1 MRGIFE
7 FTLKWFWLYMVS
19 SNEVYSSIPL
29 NDVYYIVSSNEAYSS
44 TPLSY
49 FDYIV
54 SSNQRRFRVHP

>member
-1 MRGIFE
+1 
-7 FTLKWFWLYMVS
+7 MVS

-29 NDVYYIVSSNEAYSS
+29 NDFDYIVSSNEVYSS

-54 SSNQRRFRVHP
+54 SSNQRRFRVYP

>member
-1 MRGIFE
+1 MYII
-7 FTLKWFWLYMVS
+7 S

-54 SSNQRRFRVHP
+54 SSNQRRFRVYP